1 MGRRKK
7 VDSENIKNDEIN
19 AVNNSEISF
28 KEIKTCDRD
37 VVTISETLPPQPT
50 IYNNTHSPSS
60 NTLQAT
66 PINLLDSAL
75 PSSCPDSSARR
86 PANTM

>member
-37 VVTISETLPPQPT
+37 VVTITENFHHNRPSIITLTPHRAIRFRLLQSACSIP
-50 IYNNTHSPSS
+50 HSLLPV
-60 NTLQAT
+60 
-66 PINLLDSAL
+66 PI
-75 PSSCPDSSARR
+75 
-86 PANTM
+86 